1 MISLNSPGST
11 LKPFTYMTAFMQ
23 GWSTGAG
30 ILDTPAKVI
39 DPATGQFFRPRNPS
53 GDYQGSIA
61 AEDALGNSLNVPAL
75 QDDPLRRRRQHD
87 RPSTSRS
94 G

>member
-61 AEDALGNSLNVPAL
+61 AEDALGNSLNGRPSRRSSTPASTT
-75 QDDPLRRRRQHD
+75 RS
-87 RPSTSRS
+87 PSTSRS